1 MQYRVTLQQQL
12 SISMKAEEMWRFF
25 TCCCRTKYEKLTE
38 KAWYPRCFF
47 SRDLGSILEG
57 DGMFLDHLILLT
69 SPSFFSP
76 RLRFR
81 YIHVLQPRGSGLY
94 LGYPDP
100 MLKEEIKEGED
111 EERHTHE
118 SARAQQITDEL
129 KELMREMKQDMQ
141 DLRKTT
147 GELSGKIVDLHE
159 HVETFMQE
167 A

>member
-1 MQYRVTLQQQL
+1 
-12 SISMKAEEMWRFF
+12 
-25 TCCCRTKYEKLTE
+25 
-38 KAWYPRCFF
+38 
-47 SRDLGSILEG
+47 
-57 DGMFLDHLILLT
+57 MFLDHLILLT

-129 KELMREMKQDMQ
+129 KELMRVRRCFSPISRRTCSESSAN
-141 DLRKTT
+141 
-147 GELSGKIVDLHE
+147 ES
-159 HVETFMQE
+159 
-167 A
+167 